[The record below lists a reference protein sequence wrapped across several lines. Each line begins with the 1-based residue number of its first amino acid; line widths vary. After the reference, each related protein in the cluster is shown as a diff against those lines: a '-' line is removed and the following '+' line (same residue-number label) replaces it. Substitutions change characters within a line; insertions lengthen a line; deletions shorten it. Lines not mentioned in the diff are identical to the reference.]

1 MMNDE
6 EKIIERCKDLFILKE
21 NCDRRH
27 SETKDLIASL
37 DKSVVTCSTQ
47 LKWIT
52 ALLSGT
58 LATALGAI
66 VTKIFNLI

>member
-6 EKIIERCKDLFILKE
+6 EKIIERCKELFILKE
-21 NCDRRH
+21 NCDSRH